1 MPNWCNN
8 ALRIRSA
15 DPAILAR
22 YRSAIEGGRLLR
34 ECCPEP
40 ETDAYRESLGAPGAS
55 PEWREWRI
63 ENWGTKWEISLR
75 DTGEITETA
84 DEIRVGFASAWSPPD
99 RALQFAAERD
109 GFSFVLFYDEPGIG
123 FAGRATESDDDC
135 REYDEID
142 DATREAWAAEGFELQ
157 IFEGN

>member
-8 ALRIRSA
+8 ELRIRSA

-22 YRSAIEGGRLLR
+22 YRAAIEGGRLLR

-40 ETDAYRESLGAPGAS
+40 DTETYRASLGAPGAN

-63 ENWGTKWEISLR
+63 ENWGTKWEIPADSM
-75 DTGEITETA
+75 TEIIETA
-84 DEIRVGFASAWSPPD
+84 DEIRVGFTSAWSPPD

-123 FAGRATESDDDC
+123 FAGRATENDDDC

>member
-8 ALRIRSA
+8 ELRIRSA

-63 ENWGTKWEISLR
+63 ENWGTKWEIPA
-75 DTGEITETA
+75 DDMTEIVETA
-84 DEIRVGFASAWSPPD
+84 DEIRVGFASAWSPPID
-99 RALQFAAERD
+99 ALRFAAERD
-109 GFSFVLFYDEPGIG
+109 GFSFVLFYDEPGMG
-123 FAGRATESDDDC
+123 FAGRATENDDDC
-135 REYDEID
+135 YEYCELEES
-142 DATREAWAAEGFELQ
+142 TRDAWAAEGFELPS
-157 IFEGN
+157 FEEK